1 VALID
6 LVGVSGGNDLLN
18 FLAEERPE
26 IRRVLLS
33 EEGLLGA
40 QALASVADRADG
52 VLAKPWDLE
61 SLTHTLMPESGP
73 IAASGTG

>member
-1 VALID
+1 
-6 LVGVSGGNDLLN
+6 
-18 FLAEERPE
+18 
-26 IRRVLLS
+26 VLLS

-52 VLAKPWDLE
+52 VLAKPWDLD
-61 SLTHTLMPESGP
+61 SLTRTLMPESGP